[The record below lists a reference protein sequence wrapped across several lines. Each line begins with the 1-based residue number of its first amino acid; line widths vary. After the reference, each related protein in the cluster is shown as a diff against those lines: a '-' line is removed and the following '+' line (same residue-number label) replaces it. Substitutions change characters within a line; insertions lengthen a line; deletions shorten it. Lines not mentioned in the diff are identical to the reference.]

1 MWRADVL
8 FLIFGERR
16 LLARDDTGR
25 KTPTHDRPRWD
36 GKIEWTEMN
45 LKFVQGL
52 AGNPVKIIIF
62 ASFVRLLP
70 RDDGG
75 RGAGKMPV
83 AVLEVIE
90 PQ

>member
-1 MWRADVL
+1 
-8 FLIFGERR
+8 
-16 LLARDDTGR
+16 
-25 KTPTHDRPRWD
+25 
-36 GKIEWTEMN
+36 MN

-62 ASFVRLLP
+62 ASFVRLLH

-75 RGAGKMPV
+75 RGAGEMPGP
-83 AVLEVIE
+83 VLEVIE